1 MRQFD
6 RARQNV
12 VTATARNDADG
23 TSGCEIDTVRPAL
36 GRDAPKLRGEICI
49 GGNAEGHFAS
59 ALRQYLPRPC
69 PVAIVDLCPGG
80 GNRDVVQNGIFHL
93 NVRNNLRTVI
103 QNDVGFNDAA
113 TNGQF
118 LRTGE
123 FRIQRNRINDG
134 ALETALRRKVNCT
147 VKPSACAGERT
158 DKGTRGGLPDTTG
171 NADARKIAPHDVDRE
186 RAFAR
191 KHIGIAADRTIIG
204 HARQCNRVTPLAL
217 RDDADHI
224 G

>member
-12 VTATARNDADG
+12 IATAARDDADG
-23 TSGCEIDTVRPAL
+23 TSGCKVDTVGPAL
-36 GRDAPKLRGEICI
+36 GSDAPKLRGEICI
-49 GGNAEGHFAS
+49 GGDAEGHFAS

-69 PVAIVDLCPGG
+69 PIAIVDLCPGG
-80 GNRDVVQNGIFHL
+80 GNRDVVPYGVFHL
-93 NVRNNLRTVI
+93 NIRDNLRIVI
-103 QNDVGFNDAA
+103 QNDVGFDDAPA
-113 TNGQF
+113 DSEF
-118 LRTGE
+118 LRAGE

-147 VKPSACAGERT
+147 IEPCACSGERA
-158 DKGTRGGLPDTTG
+158 DKGARGGLPDTTG

-186 RAFAR
+186 GAIAR
-191 KHIGIAADRTIIG
+191 KHIGITADRTIIG
-204 HARQCNRVTPLAL
+204 QPRQCDRISPRAL